1 MKKAGSIVF
10 QLNFNEFENKGKAD
24 RYLTFYKQLLK
35 NRRLARFCREAFIE
49 KADRNLNGLELQYKL
64 LNSHIK
70 SKGIQ
75 YILDTIREKETQ
87 SSPVIGEAEIEKAVN
102 QIIQA
107 LMKGFQNELPI
118 PTPINTVN
126 TITLS
131 KNIPDMEKLKNMP
144 DMEKPK
150 NMPDMEKL
158 MALL

>member
-1 MKKAGSIVF
+1 LIDVKKVGSIVF
-10 QLNFNEFENKGKAD
+10 PLNFNEFENKGKAD
-24 RYLTFYKQLLK
+24 RFLIFYKQLLK

-49 KADRNLNGLELQYKL
+49 KVDRNLNGLEEQYIL

-70 SKGIQ
+70 SKGIP
-75 YILDTIREKETQ
+75 YILDAIKEKETK
-87 SSPVIGEAEIEKAVN
+87 SSPDIGEAEIEKVVN

-107 LMKGFQNELPI
+107 LMKRFQNELQI

-126 TITLS
+126 TKTL
-131 KNIPDMEKLKNMP
+131 PE
-144 DMEKPK
+144 